1 MLTAERRR
9 HILEILATDERAEVA
24 DLAARFDVS
33 ESTIRRDLESLAQSG
48 AIERTRGGAVPA
60 LRLEPSY
67 AQKRRSHEVEKL
79 AIAQAAAR
87 LVEPGTSVL
96 LDAGTTTLSVARAL
110 RGIRDLTVATT
121 SLPIALELADRA
133 RVIVVGG
140 ALRDRTV
147 ALVGPLAER
156 AIEQLHVDVAF
167 VGTNGVA
174 VGAGFTTPTWEEAS
188 VKARMIGAATTAVVV
203 ADGSKVGEITFARI
217 CDLGEVDLLVT
228 DASAPPA
235 ELAALRTAGLR
246 IEVAPQTVA
255 ADGRAIAADG
265 RAVATDG
272 GEVA

>member
-9 HILEILATDERAEVA
+9 HILGILAADERAEVS

-33 ESTIRRDLESLAQSG
+33 ESTIRRDLESLARSG

-67 AQKRRSHEVEKL
+67 AQKRHSHEVEKL
-79 AIAQAAAR
+79 AIARAAAR
-87 LVEPGTSVL
+87 LVEPGASVL

-110 RGIRDLTVATT
+110 RGIRELTVATT

-156 AIEQLHVDVAF
+156 AIDQLHVDIAF
-167 VGTNGVA
+167 IGTNGVA

-217 CDLGEVDLLVT
+217 CDLDAVDLLVT
-228 DASAPPA
+228 DESAPPA
-235 ELAALRTAGLR
+235 ELTALRTAGLR
-246 IEVAPQTVA
+246 IDVA
-255 ADGRAIAADG
+255 ALVEEQDRVS
-265 RAVATDG
+265 VASDG

>member
-9 HILEILATDERAEVA
+9 HILEILAADQRAEVA
-24 DLAARFDVS
+24 ELAARFEVS
-33 ESTIRRDLESLAQSG
+33 ESTIRRDLESLARDG

-67 AQKRRSHEVEKL
+67 AQKRRSHGVEKL
-79 AIAQAAAR
+79 AIARAAAR
-87 LVEPGTSVL
+87 LVERGASVL
-96 LDAGTTTLSVARAL
+96 LDAGTTTLEVARAL
-110 RGIRDLTVATT
+110 RGVRDLTVATT

-140 ALRDRTV
+140 ALKERTV

-188 VKARMIGAATTAVVV
+188 VKARMIAAATTAVVV
-203 ADGSKVGEITFARI
+203 ADGSKIGQITFARI
-217 CDLGEVDLLVT
+217 CGLDEVHLLVT
-228 DASAPPA
+228 DESAPAA
-235 ELAALRTAGLR
+235 EVAALRTAGLR
-246 IEVAPQTVA
+246 VEIAAADAESTRLAVA
-255 ADGRAIAADG
+255 AGDDG
-265 RAVATDG
+265 VA
-272 GEVA
+272 

>member
-9 HILEILATDERAEVA
+9 HILAILATDERAEVA
-24 DLAARFDVS
+24 DLAGRFDVS
-33 ESTIRRDLESLAQSG
+33 ESTIRRDLESLARSG

-79 AIAQAAAR
+79 AIARAAAR
-87 LVEPGTSVL
+87 LVEPGASVL
-96 LDAGTTTLSVARAL
+96 LDAGTTTLAVARAL
-110 RGIRDLTVATT
+110 RAIRDLTIATT

-133 RVIVVGG
+133 RVVVVGG
-140 ALRDRTV
+140 TLRERTV

-217 CDLGEVDLLVT
+217 CDLDAVDLLVT
-228 DASAPPA
+228 DRSAPPA

-246 IEVAPQTVA
+246 VDVA
-255 ADGRAIAADG
+255 APAEESNGPAIT
-265 RAVATDG
+265 TDS

>member
-9 HILEILATDERAEVA
+9 HILEILATDERAEVSV
-24 DLAARFDVS
+24 LATRFDVS
-33 ESTIRRDLESLAQSG
+33 ESTIRRDLESLARSG

-60 LRLEPSY
+60 LRLEPSF
-67 AQKRRSHEVEKL
+67 AQKRRSHEAEKL
-79 AIAQAAAR
+79 AIARTAAR
-87 LVEPGTSVL
+87 LVEPGSSVL

-133 RVIVVGG
+133 WVTVVGG
-140 ALRDRTV
+140 ALRERTV

-156 AIEQLHVDVAF
+156 AIEQLHVDIAF
-167 VGTNGVA
+167 LGTNGVA

-188 VKARMIGAATTAVVV
+188 VKSRMIGAATTAVVV

-228 DASAPPA
+228 DSSAPPA
-235 ELAALRTAGLR
+235 ELTALRTAGLR
-246 IEVAPQTVA
+246 IDVAQPLEA
-255 ADGRAIAADG
+255 GRPASG
-265 RAVATDG
+265 TDD